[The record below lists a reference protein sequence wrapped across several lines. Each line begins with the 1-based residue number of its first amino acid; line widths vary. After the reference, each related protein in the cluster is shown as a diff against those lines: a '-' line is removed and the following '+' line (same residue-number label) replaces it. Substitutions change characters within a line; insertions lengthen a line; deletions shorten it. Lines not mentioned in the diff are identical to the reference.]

1 MNKHFN
7 WENASV
13 LLAFKLVCLAFAWFM
28 LYVRR
33 TSSLAADAIP
43 GSKPASSISPWPLL
57 QILPWLLL
65 GNSMSPGS
73 VSQADQL
80 LSKLLFKRSCQFVT
94 DIKNKWRHPLSMK
107 HLLWENW
114 ALEKKKKNIS
124 GQNAENN
131 WHWDAKAQ
139 LTQFQH
145 TLHLR
150 SRKMEECGTER

>member
-43 GSKPASSISPWPLL
+43 GSKPASSILPWPLL

-80 LSKLLFKRSCQFVT
+80 LSKFLFKRSWYICHRYQKQMET
-94 DIKNKWRHPLSMK
+94 SLINEASSLRKLGPWQ
-107 HLLWENW
+107 
-114 ALEKKKKNIS
+114 KKKS

-150 SRKMEECGTER
+150 SRKIEECGTER